1 MTEYEITVE
10 GCPFRPRYRSEW
22 MGCVV
27 ATAFKRWVLDP
38 IAAAARFTRSV
49 ELTVR
54 AVDDPYMGGFGMTV
68 QVPDLDAEERA
79 RWEEERARLREEA
92 QAREAGARAAELA
105 ERRARDLLGY
115 AGRQEPDPRPGPYY
129 VSAIRQGDDGTH
141 GWHALMGPFETHA
154 EAIALVDRVR
164 RYAQAVDSRSD
175 MYAFDT
181 KRHAYPDPPRGKVS
195 LAQLVAW
202 EAEQVAEEPRPAAK
216 RRRKTGPR
224 VESYSH
230 RV

>member
-1 MTEYEITVE
+1 MTEYEIAVE

-27 ATAFKRWVLDP
+27 ATAFKVKVLDP

-92 QAREAGARAAELA
+92 QAREAAARAAELA

-154 EAIALVDRVR
+154 EAIDLVDRVR
-164 RYAQAVDSRSD
+164 RYAQAVDHRSD
-175 MYAFDT
+175 MYAFGT
-181 KRHAYPDPPRGKVS
+181 KGHAYPDPPQGKIT
-195 LAQLVAW
+195 LAQLEAW
-202 EAEQVAEEPRPAAK
+202 EASDAEPESTPK

-224 VESYSH
+224 VASYTHTS
-230 RV
+230 